1 MQRPYPEDDAIRP
14 APDEAS
20 QPQREGDRGKVPDHV
35 VGDHEVDRSGLPKR
49 VWMREAD
56 ADPFRR
62 RARGG
67 VVLAVDDVAD
77 PADGETERD
86 SRSGRVGA
94 EPDRHAAPDGR
105 DVPAEDAANGRT
117 PDGDSAGPDKK
128 DLERVG
134 EVVLPLIDD
143 MNKPRADDPGHDA
156 PRGDGPPVVLAD
168 LASEKT
174 KGQPDSKEDSNRG
187 EDSVPCERERTD
199 MNIWI
204 ERDLNHGRKRHEAP
218 DRKSVV

>member
-20 QPQREGDRGKVPDHV
+20 QPQRERDRGKVPDHV
-35 VGDHEVDRSGLPKR
+35 VGDYEVNRPRLAER
-49 VWMREAD
+49 VRVREAD
-56 ADPFRR
+56 ADALRR

-117 PDGDSAGPDKK
+117 PDGDSAGPDKE
-128 DLERVG
+128 DLQRVG

-143 MNKPRADDPGHDA
+143 MNEPRTDDPGHDA
-156 PRGDGPPVVLAD
+156 PRRDRPAILFTD
-168 LASEKT
+168 LSPK
-174 KGQPDSKEDSNRG
+174 
-187 EDSVPCERERTD
+187 
-199 MNIWI
+199 
-204 ERDLNHGRKRHEAP
+204 
-218 DRKSVV
+218 